1 MIRITKMVDDHS
13 VNEKLDLEALQK
25 QLPEID
31 KEVSITLVATKRER
45 LADEWVK
52 NGKKYHRIIL
62 DYNTVLTSTK
72 EAVLEMMKKRTL
84 EALSFY
90 N

>member
-1 MIRITKMVDDHS
+1 MIHITKMVDDHS

-25 QLPEID
+25 QLPEI
-31 KEVSITLVATKRER
+31 KENVSVTLVATKRKR

-52 NGKKYHRIIL
+52 NGTKYYSIIL
-62 DYNTVLTSTK
+62 DYNKILTSTK

-84 EALSFY
+84 ETLSL
-90 N
+90 

>member
-1 MIRITKMVDDHS
+1 MIHITKMVDDHS

-25 QLPEID
+25 QLPEI
-31 KEVSITLVATKRER
+31 KENVSVTLVATKRER

-52 NGKKYHRIIL
+52 NGTKYYSIIL
-62 DYNTVLTSTK
+62 DYNKILTSTK

-84 EALSFY
+84 ETLSL
-90 N
+90 